1 MIPFARR
8 TLTVLAVLLA
18 PVPALAQRAAAPALQ
33 GLNTAIAELTATV
46 SPSVV
51 QVLVSGYKPLPDG
64 AGGSTVGRFQGSGSG
79 VVVHADGYIVTNAHV
94 IDGAER
100 VRVALHA
107 PRSGGGTPLSALGR
121 EQGRSIAATVAGVAR
136 DVDLALLKV
145 DYPGLAPIPFADYDA
160 VRQGELVFAFGSP
173 EGLRDSVSMGVVSTT
188 ARLLS
193 PDSPSVFV
201 QTDAPINPGSSG
213 GALVNVRG
221 ELVGIN
227 TFILSQSGG
236 HEGLGFAVPSAVV
249 SATLQQLLTYGHPNR
264 GSVGIQVQT
273 LTPALAEGLQL
284 ERTSGVL
291 ISDVVPH
298 SPADEAGLTVRDII
312 LRVNRRPIDS
322 VPLRRLAV
330 STLQPG
336 DEIEMDLLREKTTLT
351 VRLKVGESA
360 NPLDMMSDLTDPAR
374 NSVPAL
380 GIVGADLTDRVR
392 AALPALRRPAGVLV
406 VARTQGSNGEGLEA
420 GDVIHAF
427 NRHSISSVAALQV
440 LAGDLPPHTEV
451 VVQVERDGRLQYVVV
466 TVP

>member
-8 TLTVLAVLLA
+8 ALVILAVLLA
-18 PVPALAQRAAAPALQ
+18 PAQALAQREAAPVLQ

-51 QVLVSGYKPLPDG
+51 QVLVSGYKPVPDG
-64 AGGSTVGRFQGSGSG
+64 AGGSAVGRFQGSGSG

-107 PRSGGGTPLSALGR
+107 PRSDGATPLSALGGV
-121 EQGRSIAATVAGVAR
+121 QGRTIAATVAGIAR

-145 DYPGLAPIPFADYDA
+145 DYPGLVPIPFANYDA
-160 VRQGELVFAFGSP
+160 VKQGELVFAFGSP

-264 GSVGIQVQT
+264 GSVGIQVQM

-322 VPLRRLAV
+322 VPLLRLAV

-336 DEIEMDLLREKTTLT
+336 DEIEMDLQRETATLT

-360 NPLDMMSDLTDPAR
+360 NALDMMSDLTDPVR

-406 VARTQGSNGEGLEA
+406 VARTQGSNGDGLEA

-440 LAGDLPPHTEV
+440 LAGDLAPHSEV
-451 VVQVERDGRLQYVVV
+451 VVQVEREGRLQYVVV